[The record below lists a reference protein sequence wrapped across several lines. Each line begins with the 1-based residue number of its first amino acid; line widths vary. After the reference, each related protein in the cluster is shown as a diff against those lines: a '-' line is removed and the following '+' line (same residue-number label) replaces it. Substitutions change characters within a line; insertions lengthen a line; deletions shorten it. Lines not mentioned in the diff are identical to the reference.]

1 MRPHW
6 DEIRAAR
13 NTKRSGEQQD
23 KNPAGKKRTV
33 AALESQ
39 LSQLAAK
46 QYNMESQI
54 YSLKTEGE
62 ALSTG
67 NAKVVGDSF
76 GGRFDNS
83 NNKKHWLLWYM
94 FWTIVC
100 AECKKL
106 GYCFTCIYP
115 NMYDNTPTC
124 RISDITTSSRR
135 ISQTKQMISKPT

>member
-83 NNKKHWLLWYM
+83 NNKKH
-94 FWTIVC
+94 
-100 AECKKL
+100 
-106 GYCFTCIYP
+106 
-115 NMYDNTPTC
+115 
-124 RISDITTSSRR
+124 
-135 ISQTKQMISKPT
+135 